1 MLHKNSPHFLPVVG
15 FEAQADEKVFTKRTS
30 SAFSSTDLYTWLEHK
45 KIVDVAVIGAVAG
58 YCVNSTI
65 RMGSDLGLAMTI
77 VRDAVLSFPLE
88 EAGISAAEVFNVTL
102 GLLEGEFAQ
111 SVNVADLT
119 FNPR

>member
-1 MLHKNSPHFLPVVG
+1 MKHHNRDRCYIKTRRTFSQLSVLKH
-15 FEAQADEKVFTKRTS
+15 KRTS

-88 EAGISAAEVFNVTL
+88 GAGISAAEVFNVTL